1 VARPSREAPTPG
13 ARRTAHGARR
23 TAHGA
28 RRTAHGARRTARI
41 MERVRAIPEGFVRS
55 YGGID
60 PIFGILGRITRRTRL
75 VAVSA

>member
-1 VARPSREAPTPG
+1 
-13 ARRTAHGARR
+13 
-23 TAHGA
+23 
-28 RRTAHGARRTARI
+28 